1 MYVVAELISFAIAFA
16 LTYAYGKSH
25 EARLNPVAPQA
36 PAESAE
42 VKEVKAESA
51 AVSGVENA
59 EICSP
64 VDGKS
69 VDLSETNDEVFSQKM
84 MGDGAAVIPEDGTI
98 YAPIDG
104 EITVAYETKHA
115 YGIKG
120 DNGAEVLLHIGI
132 DTVNLKGENFTSN
145 VAQGQRVRKGD
156 VLGTVDLAAVKNAGY
171 DPTVMV
177 IVTNTPNYKS
187 VVRIDNSSVKH
198 GENLIALEA

>member
-1 MYVVAELISFAIAFA
+1 M
-16 LTYAYGKSH
+16 
-25 EARLNPVAPQA
+25 
-36 PAESAE
+36 
-42 VKEVKAESA
+42 
-51 AVSGVENA
+51 ENA

-145 VAQGQRVRKGD
+145 VAQGQRVKKGD